1 MRIKYEVKDID
12 FGSID
17 EAAIINNIA
26 IDRVIPG
33 FLKLG
38 PQMKETAKARCPVG
52 EETDFN
58 PRVFHRLKLR
68 PLGSLGGVNENK
80 RAARLFELHGMQDW
94 RARAKSIDTLKDADL
109 FQGTGPNKGKTPDLI
124 ERQRG
129 SIVGAFRHAPGT
141 LRNSIEFEGVRHEG
155 NQVRA
160 IVRAHAPYA
169 KAVHEGF
176 THKGGIKHT
185 GRATKIAP
193 RKFLKQSL
201 LNIRDELK
209 SPATYEG

>member
-17 EAAIINNIA
+17 EAAIVNNIA
-26 IDRVIPG
+26 LDRVIPG

-38 PQMKETAKARCPVG
+38 PQMKETAQARCPVS

-58 PRVFHRLKLR
+58 PRVFHQLKLR
-68 PLGSLGGVNENK
+68 PLGSLGGVLENP
-80 RAARLFELHGMQDW
+80 RAARLFELHGLNW
-94 RARAKSIDTLKDADL
+94 RARAKAVKTLKDADL
-109 FQGTGPNKGKTPDLI
+109 FQGTGANKGKTPDLI
-124 ERQRG
+124 ERQG
-129 SIVGAFRHAPGT
+129 GTIVGAFRHAPGT
-141 LRNSIEFEGVRHEG
+141 LKKSIEFEGVRHEG

-176 THKGGIKHT
+176 THKGGTKHT
-185 GRATKIAP
+185 GRATRIAP

-201 LNIRDELK
+201 LNIRDQLK

>member
-1 MRIKYEVKDID
+1 MRIKYTVENID
-12 FGSID
+12 FDSINED
-17 EAAIINNIA
+17 AIINNIA

-58 PRVFHRLKLR
+58 PRAFHKLKLR
-68 PLGSLGGVNENK
+68 SLGSLGSVTENT
-80 RAARLFELHGMQDW
+80 RAERLFELHGMDW
-94 RARAKSIDTLKDADL
+94 RGRAKAVNTLKDRDL

-124 ERQRG
+124 ERQHG
-129 SIVGAFRHAPGT
+129 TIVGAFQHAPGT

-155 NQVRA
+155 SQIRA
-160 IVRAHAPYA
+160 IVRAHASYA
-169 KAVHEGF
+169 RPVHEGF
-176 THKGGIKHT
+176 THKGGTKHT

-193 RKFLKQSL
+193 RKFLKQAL
-201 LNIRDELK
+201 LNIRDQLK